1 MTFSAAQFCLFI
13 SFQSETFSRYLFVG
27 VDDELSPLLCS
38 LSRGDFSVGDVGR
51 DEAEQALLEDL
62 RAIVHKVLLR
72 GQLSQI
78 FLLQRID
85 AV

>member
-1 MTFSAAQFCLFI
+1 MFI
-13 SFQSETFSRYLFVG
+13 SFQSEQFGRYLFVG
-27 VDDELSPLLCS
+27 VDDELSPLLSS
-38 LSRGDFSVGDVGR
+38 LSGGDFPVGDVGR
-51 DEAEQALLEDL
+51 DEAEQALQEDL